1 MNVEINFS
9 TAIGA
14 SFTGLILG
22 YLWYSVFFA
31 ESWQKLSGV
40 TNSQLENGM
49 LKRVFGS
56 YVFTLVMSLNLAAF
70 IGPNQSGVF
79 GLFAGFAA
87 GLGWVAMAL
96 GSNYLFEHRPL
107 KLFLINA
114 GYNIIL
120 LSIMG
125 LIIGLF

>member
-1 MNVEINFS
+1 MEINFLA
-9 TAIGA
+9 AIVA

-22 YLWYSVFFA
+22 FLWYSVFFA
-31 ESWQKLSGV
+31 KSWQKLSGV
-40 TNSQLENGM
+40 TNDQMNNGM
-49 LKRVFGS
+49 LKRAVGS
-56 YVFTLVMSLNLAAF
+56 YIFTLVMSLNLAAF
-70 IGPNQSGVF
+70 IGPDTSLSF

-107 KLFLINA
+107 KLYLINA

>member
-1 MNVEINFS
+1 MEINFP
-9 TAIGA
+9 AAFFA

-31 ESWQKLSGV
+31 ISWQRLSGV
-40 TNSQLENGM
+40 TDSQMKNGM
-49 LKRVFGS
+49 PKRAFGS
-56 YVFTLVMSLNLAAF
+56 YLFTLVMALNLAAF
-70 IGPNQSGVF
+70 IGPDQSASF
-79 GLFAGFAA
+79 GFFAGLAT

-107 KLFLINA
+107 KLYFINA

-120 LSIMG
+120 LSLMG
-125 LIIGLF
+125 LIIGFL